1 MSAFSFTVE
10 IAGITIR
17 IDSPRNM
24 EIPPELR
31 PFLTDRSDAQEVYE
45 MELIHEPMVF
55 HRPPVYT
62 ATGLAVYPYE
72 DGSYRELRHLQAA
85 DGCTAVCCLRHS
97 GHHSLYIPAKDWERY
112 ERNCTLSV
120 LLAPEALFLRHSAF
134 LLHSSVVHYQGQGIL
149 FFGAS
154 GAGKSTQAALWEQY
168 RGAEILNGDR
178 CVIRKLGDEFC
189 GSGSPYCGS
198 SGIYRRESV
207 PISALILPVHG
218 ADNRIELMTPEAALH
233 RIYRECLVNLWDTEF
248 MNKLFD
254 LLQALVLRV
263 PVFTLHGRP
272 DAQATEITRQA
283 IFGGD

>member
-17 IDSPRNM
+17 IESPRRM
-24 EIPPELR
+24 DIPPELR
-31 PFLTDRSDAQEVYE
+31 PFLIEGSEAHEVYE
-45 MELIHEPMVF
+45 IELIHESMVF
-55 HRPPVYT
+55 DRPPVYT
-62 ATGLAVYPYE
+62 ATGLGVYPYE
-72 DGSYRELRHLQAA
+72 DATYRELRHLQAS
-85 DGCTAVCCLRHS
+85 DGCTAVCCLRQS

-112 ERNCTLSV
+112 ERNCTLSL
-120 LLAPEALFLRHSAF
+120 LLAPEALFLRHNAF
-134 LLHSSVVHYQGQGIL
+134 LLHSSVVRYQGQGIL

-154 GAGKSTQAALWEQY
+154 GTGKSTQAALWEQY
-168 RGAEILNGDR
+168 QGAEILNGDR
-178 CVIRKLGDEFC
+178 CVIRKLEDEFY

-218 ADNRIELMTPEAALH
+218 AENRIELMTPEAALH
-233 RIYRECLVNLWDTEF
+233 RIYRECLVNLWNTEF

-263 PVFTLHGRP
+263 PVYMLHGRP
-272 DAQATEITRQA
+272 DAQATEIARRV